1 MAAASSNCQ
10 DEGLQHFRSAG
21 RSPTFDHLKLRESVY
36 DNIIG
41 QVNGARAVDKLRKVG
56 AIDRISE
63 GKAVNSKSLEYSDTI
78 TPSTSNPNVLKLPA
92 LQQNRRLAVD
102 LEFNDDAPPAWTLL
116 RRVTHN
122 VWMSLKMTRLFLSLA
137 WADIKARTCSYCLG
151 FFSVFIVVLLLVLM
165 FSILVHMPILFL
177 HFSEETR
184 GEFDL
189 IIGPG
194 SLMSKATGI
203 NYTRINELFPES
215 DPDYGYSAP
224 RFLDIYMARTTR
236 SCPGKNVTQM
246 WYNADGSVC
255 DDVDLCMSGCFSN
268 GTAAV
273 DLIAI
278 DAAAEARMEFGTHYD
293 EPTLNE
299 GELILSH
306 RAAVLMGGVNVG
318 DTIILYG
325 DARLNIQLPFANL
338 THNDSSNV
346 MMPFK
351 VVSVIHEYYRKFP
364 DVDTFVVVSFQTFLR
379 DLAKGLG
386 PDTSTRGVEGVA
398 NTNPS
403 DCASAVYFTMNP
415 EARLKAYSL
424 TSYEKIRRNVVVWAS
439 GVLSPLGFMQVS
451 RSAPQLRGLYVTR
464 LFSAFVGLIMS
475 LILLALVLL
484 SVVLIYTLLTVGIET
499 KTYELGIQRMIG
511 LTKENLIFL
520 VLANAYAFTLPAWLI
535 GLAAGQGTYTG
546 VRIVFAKFV
555 DVQLPML
562 VTGASLGWATVA
574 GLGIPIVASFFPI
587 LSLVT
592 QKLPDAINTSRG
604 RNSGVIYKIERDDS
618 TQWNGTMLVLG
629 VLFFA
634 FGFLIYY
641 LFPTALIAMNLN
653 LIFYIFFGVLIG
665 LLAGLVLLAMNFERV
680 AQTCISYL
688 LLFWESR
695 AVFSFMQKSLSAHRR
710 RNRKT
715 ALMYAL
721 SLAFVIFITVVV
733 QIQLVSYEYSS
744 RQRMGCELYV
754 ETKGLTVEEYWAIE
768 EIIEHQ
774 METGIISA
782 YTYDYNSS
790 ALTSLKGAT
799 VSSIGRLRSSGTKLK
814 PLPPNYFEVM
824 DRTYLHVNN
833 YQSIVGRYGLV
844 RALYSPEGLYK
855 GILSSGAADT
865 LGVGSA
871 DGVVLL
877 KITKV
882 QNATLNTEVIRRV
895 TIRPVAT
902 LNTAPAIDTSKY
914 TGTQG
919 DVVLSIPGL
928 FRHLNE
934 SRVSVLNGNVG
945 KIRLRMNDPNWYD
958 FIGDLLTGSIA
969 ALGHTVTVT
978 NIRDATRDMA
988 AASEA
993 LNFFFIVAEIMILVI
1008 CFFSLMSS
1016 MTTNV
1021 LDSSKEIGVL
1031 LCLGMSH
1038 FQVYRVYVWEAF
1050 VLVVSSGVMGLI
1062 VGLVVAYTMQLQNIL
1077 FTQLPLPFPFPYI
1090 QLAILVVIGL
1100 VSALASSI
1108 SPVAYLLGLP
1118 SVTHILRRTIH

>member
-10 DEGLQHFRSAG
+10 GEGLQHFHSTG
-21 RSPTFDHLKLRESVY
+21 RSPASEHLELREGIY
-36 DNIIG
+36 DNITG
-41 QVNGARAVDKLRKVG
+41 QVNVVKEVDKLRKVG
-56 AIDRISE
+56 AIDRINE
-63 GKAVNSKSLEYSDTI
+63 GEAVNSKSLPYSDTV
-78 TPSTSNPNVLKLPA
+78 TPSSSDPNVLKLPA

-102 LEFNDDAPPAWTLL
+102 LAFDDDAPSAWALL

-137 WADIKARTCSYCLG
+137 WADIKTRTCSYCLG
-151 FFSVFIVVLLLVLM
+151 FFSVLIVVLLCVLM
-165 FSILVHMPILFL
+165 ISILVHMPILFL
-177 HFSEETR
+177 RLSEETH

-189 IIGPG
+189 VIGPG
-194 SLMSKATGI
+194 SVMSKATGI
-203 NYTRINELFPES
+203 NYTRIKELFPES
-215 DPDYGYSAP
+215 DPNYGYSAP
-224 RFLDIYMARTTR
+224 RFLDMYMARTAR
-236 SCPGKNVTQM
+236 SCPDKNVTQM

-255 DDVDLCMSGCFSN
+255 DDIDLCMNGCFSN

-273 DLIAI
+273 DLMAI
-278 DAAAEARMEFGTHYD
+278 DATAEARMGFGKDYNET
-293 EPTLNE
+293 TLNE

-306 RAAVLMGGVNVG
+306 RAAVLMGGVDVG

-325 DARLNIQLPFANL
+325 DAQLNIQFAFANL

-351 VVSVIHEYYRKFP
+351 VVSIIHEYYRKFP
-364 DVDTFVVVSFQTFLR
+364 GVDTFVVVSFQTFLH
-379 DLAKGLG
+379 DVAKGLAPG
-386 PDTSTRGVEGVA
+386 TSTAAVEGVA

-403 DCASAVYFTMNP
+403 DCASAVYFIMNP
-415 EARLKAYSL
+415 EARLKAYGL
-424 TSYEKIRRNVVVWAS
+424 TSYNSIRRNVVAWAS
-439 GVLSPLGFMQVS
+439 GVLSSLGFMQVS
-451 RSAPQLRGLYVTR
+451 RSTPQLRGLYATR
-464 LFSAFVGLIMS
+464 LFSVFVGLIMS
-475 LILLALVLL
+475 VILLALALL

-520 VLANAYAFTLPAWLI
+520 VLANAYAFTLPAWVI

-546 VRIVFAKFV
+546 ARIAFAKLV
-555 DVQLPML
+555 EVQLPML
-562 VTGASLGWATVA
+562 VTRASLGWATVA

-592 QKLPDAINTSRG
+592 QRLPDAINTSRG
-604 RNSGVIYKIERDDS
+604 RNSGVIYKIQRDDS
-618 TQWNGTMLVLG
+618 TQWNGAMLVLG
-629 VLFFA
+629 LLFFA
-634 FGFLIYY
+634 FGFVIYY

-715 ALMYAL
+715 SLMYAL

-733 QIQLVSYEYSS
+733 QIQLVSFEYSS

-754 ETKGLTVEEYWAIE
+754 ETKGLTMEEYWIIE

-782 YTYDYNSS
+782 YTYDYKSS
-790 ALTSLKGAT
+790 ALTSLKGARIY
-799 VSSIGRLRSSGTKLK
+799 SIGRVRSSVTVLK

-824 DRTYLHVNN
+824 DRTYLHVDN

-844 RALYSPEGLYK
+844 RALYSSEGLYR

-871 DGVVLL
+871 DGAVLL
-877 KITKV
+877 EIRTV
-882 QNATLNTEVIRRV
+882 QNATSNAEAVRRA

-902 LNTAPAIDTSKY
+902 LDTAPAITTSKY
-914 TGTQG
+914 THAQG

-934 SRVSVLNGNVG
+934 SRVSVLNGNVE
-945 KIRLRMNDPNWYD
+945 KIRLRMSDPNWYD

-969 ALGHTVTVT
+969 AVGHTVTVT
-978 NIRDATRDMA
+978 NIRDATSDMA
-988 AASEA
+988 TAGKV
-993 LNFFFIVAEIMILVI
+993 LNLFFIVAEIMILVI

-1090 QLAILVVIGL
+1090 QLAILVVMGL